1 MELRLLK
8 YFWTVATAGTVSKA
22 AEQLYIT
29 QPTLSRQIKE
39 LERELDTQLFM
50 RDGKKLILTEDGQF
64 LKIKAE
70 EILQLT
76 SKTVQVFEDR
86 KNAELSGHLTIG
98 ALEGWTTS
106 SIAKTLQR
114 LTNKYPSITFT
125 ILSGNAD
132 DIKWKIDNGL
142 VDVGFL
148 LEPTSTEK
156 YNVEKI
162 GFPERWMMLTQ
173 SDSELAELDEVSPEI
188 FKKQRILISERPEVR
203 QYIADWAD
211 CQVSDLKIIGGF
223 NLGFHLFEIARAGIG
238 EAVVTEGALI
248 RNYPDLKAIPLSPEV
263 KTYSVLAWKKNI
275 PLTPVTRAFIKQYL
289 QEND

>member
-98 ALEGWTTS
+98 ALEGWTSS
-106 SIAKTLQR
+106 SIAKTLQT
-114 LTNKYPSITFT
+114 LTNKYPAITFT

-173 SDSELAELDEVSPEI
+173 SDSELAELDEVRPEV

-203 QYIADWAD
+203 QYMADWAD
-211 CQVSDLKIIGGF
+211 CQVSDLNIIGGF

-275 PLTPVTRAFIKQYL
+275 PLTPVT
-289 QEND
+289 

>member
-1 MELRLLK
+1 M
-8 YFWTVATAGTVSKA
+8 
-22 AEQLYIT
+22 YIT

-98 ALEGWTTS
+98 ALEGWTSS
-106 SIAKTLQR
+106 SIAKTLQT
-114 LTNKYPSITFT
+114 LTNRYPAITFT

-173 SDSELAELDEVSPEI
+173 SDSELAELDEVRPEV

-211 CQVSDLKIIGGF
+211 CQVSDLNIIGGF

-238 EAVVTEGALI
+238 EAVVTEVALI
-248 RNYPDLKAIPLSPEV
+248 RNYQDLKAIPLSPEV